1 MEKKVEVQGKINK
14 VQEEEGENTEVEI
27 VAQQEKIN
35 EVHEEEQ

>member
-14 VQEEEGENTEVEI
+14 VQEEERENTEVVV

-35 EVHEEEQ
+35 EVHEEE